1 MHIPREKPLLPLPA
15 KIGLTGAAVTILFLP
30 NFEPEPPALPRP
42 ADLLVLVQ
50 TNSLPLTGNASN
62 TLVMSR

>member
-1 MHIPREKPLLPLPA
+1 MHIHLEKRLLPLLG
-15 KIGLTGAAVTILFLP
+15 KIALTGVAATILFLP

-42 ADLLVLVQ
+42 DLLALVQ